1 MTRRS
6 KFWLATFIVFDLINL
21 AGAVMAA
28 AGGEL
33 LHSGTHAALFALGLY
48 VTWRLVSPDWR
59 RAKPVT
65 SPLESELTDRLTN
78 IEQAVDAVA
87 IEVERVGEGQ
97 RFMTRALSKNRP
109 QAAGETNESGVNE
122 PPPVR
127 PGKPSSQ

>member
-6 KFWLATFIVFDLINL
+6 KFWLVTFIVFDLVNL

-33 LHSGTHAALFALGLY
+33 LHAGTHVALLALGLY
-48 VTWRLVSPDWR
+48 VTWRLVSPDSR
-59 RAKPVT
+59 PAKAAG

-97 RFMTRALSKNRP
+97 RFMTRALSKDRP
-109 QAAGETNESGVNE
+109 QAAGETREGGVDE
-122 PPPVR
+122 PPVR
-127 PGKPSSQ
+127 PKSPSQ